1 MASRN
6 RIGRREF
13 IAASAGALTA
23 GLGSACGRV
32 PRSEIEE
39 AAAKVGHIP
48 QRVLDRSGRKV
59 SVLIGAADDWPPEV
73 VEAGILCGV
82 NYWHKSDKWDRDEV
96 PQAILKNREA
106 HYCEICVDRVHG
118 NHERGVIDEEAFYQY
133 VKQAIERS
141 GLRYYDDML
150 SPHFGYHH
158 TAEIKGNP
166 GAIRAF
172 DRLKKEGLVHHLC
185 ISQHNYKGNARVP
198 EAEDRVLIL
207 NALVEGGLYEHAQ
220 FFFSFGD
227 EEEINKFVSL
237 AKTKGFG
244 TTAMKTTRGAARM
257 QADSEFMKQIPAGT
271 TPHHA
276 LARWLTTATDL
287 SNAVIRIHSLDQFV
301 DTYSGAGKPLRAADA
316 RAIEMMT
323 AYANQEVCRLCN
335 DCMSHCAQGVAIA
348 DILRYE
354 RYAVDY
360 GDREG
365 ARRLYAQ
372 LDKRGDSCQ
381 VCGSCLPHC
390 PQGLNIPAKLAD
402 AHRLLS

>member
-1 MASRN
+1 MTSRN

-13 IAASAGALTA
+13 IATSAGALAA

-32 PRSEIEE
+32 PMSEIEE
-39 AAAKVGHIP
+39 AAAKVGRLP
-48 QRVLDRSGRKV
+48 QRLLDRSGRKV

-82 NYWHKSDKWDRDEV
+82 NYWHKSDKWDRGSV

-106 HYCEICVDRVHG
+106 YYCEVAVDRVRG
-118 NHERGVIDEEAFYQY
+118 NHETGVIDEEAFYQH
-133 VKQAIERS
+133 VKQALERS
-141 GLRYYDDML
+141 GLSYYDDML
-150 SPHFGYHH
+150 CPHFGYHN
-158 TAEIKGNP
+158 TAEIKDNR

-172 DRLKKEGLVHHLC
+172 ERLKKEGLVRHLC

-198 EAEDRVLIL
+198 EAEDRIVIL
-207 NALVEGGLYEHAQ
+207 TALVEEGLYEHAQ

-227 EEEINKFVSL
+227 EEEINKFVSF
-237 AKTKGFG
+237 AKSKGFG

-257 QADSEFMKQIPAGT
+257 QADPEFMKQIPAGT

-276 LARWLTTATDL
+276 LARWLTTASNL

-323 AYANQEVCRLCN
+323 AYANREVCRLCN
-335 DCMSHCAQGVAIA
+335 DCMSHCAEGVAIA

-354 RYAVDY
+354 RYAIDY
-360 GDREG
+360 GDRER

-372 LDKRGDSCQ
+372 LDKRGDACQ
-381 VCGSCLPHC
+381 VCGSCLTHC
-390 PQGLNIPAKLAD
+390 PQGLNIPVKLAA